1 MPASRIRA
9 NYDELASVSR
19 SFQAESDATQ
29 RTLQELR
36 SRMQTLESG
45 DWVGRGA
52 RAFYAEMNDSV
63 LPSLTRLQKA
73 LAQAA
78 TVTTRIERRVRQA
91 EADAARVLDGR
102 GVASGGSAA
111 GGPSGAAGGA
121 DAGAGAGSGGS
132 NDSGGTNT
140 AGGAGGGAAAATPEW
155 QQKNPALTRDPE
167 GLFKDDYMRGMID
180 RHFQGENSGEL
191 RDVMNTLYNNPTGPA
206 RDQALQRLADIRGR
220 PVDEIRAEY
229 DKYVQLR
236 DRADA
241 RGYEREA
248 LKQETTW
255 KDGLLT
261 AVSPTLG
268 GAYAALSTH
277 PNFMGSTNQLRY
289 GQVVGDA
296 YGIDPAFGA
305 LLNPSGGLV
314 GPGNTAVNAGDTAV
328 SYHGIFHDAAGYML
342 NAQGDGPGYDYM
354 HLEGRDPTSPLTGQ
368 RSGIRHWGELTG
380 DNGFMTRTEARVMDG
395 VVSTVDTVSG
405 AWKGIKDV
413 F

>member
-9 NYDELASVSR
+9 NYEELASISR

-29 RTLQELR
+29 RTLRELR
-36 SRMQTLESG
+36 SRMQTLEGG
-45 DWVGRGA
+45 DWVGSGA

-63 LPSLTRLQKA
+63 LPSLTRLEKA

-78 TVTTRIERRVRQA
+78 TVTTRLERRVRQA
-91 EADAARVLDGR
+91 EADAARVLDGH
-102 GVASGGSAA
+102 GVASGGAA
-111 GGPSGAAGGA
+111 DSGPSGAAGGGGNGTGGDGSGGS
-121 DAGAGAGSGGS
+121 DAGAGTGSG
-132 NDSGGTNT
+132 
-140 AGGAGGGAAAATPEW
+140 GGGAAATPDW

-191 RDVMNTLYNNPTGPA
+191 RDVMNTLYNNPTGA
-206 RDQALQRLADIRGR
+206 AKDEALQRLADIRGR

-229 DKYVQLR
+229 DKYTQLR

-241 RGYEREA
+241 RGYDREA

-261 AVSPTLG
+261 AVSPRLG
-268 GAYAALSTH
+268 GAYVALSTH
-277 PNFMGSTNQLRY
+277 PDFMGSTNQLRY

-314 GPGNTAVNAGDTAV
+314 GPGNAAVDAGDTAV

-342 NAQGDGPGYDYM
+342 NAQGDGPGYDYL
-354 HLEGRDPTSPLTGQ
+354 HREGRDPTSPLTGQ

-405 AWKGIKDV
+405 AWKGIKDI

>member
-9 NYDELASVSR
+9 NYEELASISR

-29 RTLQELR
+29 RTLRELR
-36 SRMQTLESG
+36 SRMQTLEGG

-63 LPSLTRLQKA
+63 LPSLTRLEKA

-78 TVTTRIERRVRQA
+78 TVTTRLERRVRQA

-102 GVASGGSAA
+102 GVASGGAA
-111 GGPSGAAGGA
+111 DSGPAGATDGGGNGTGGDGSGGS
-121 DAGAGAGSGGS
+121 DAGAGDAAG
-132 NDSGGTNT
+132 
-140 AGGAGGGAAAATPEW
+140 GGGAAATPDW

-180 RHFQGENSGEL
+180 RHFQGENSSEL
-191 RDVMNTLYNNPTGPA
+191 RDVMNTLYNNPTGA
-206 RDQALQRLADIRGR
+206 AKDEALQRLADLRGR

-229 DKYVQLR
+229 DKYTQLR

-241 RGYEREA
+241 RGYDREA

-261 AVSPTLG
+261 AVSPRLG
-268 GAYAALSTH
+268 GAYVALSTH
-277 PNFMGSTNQLRY
+277 PDFMGSTNQLRY

-314 GPGNTAVNAGDTAV
+314 GPGNAAVDAGDTAV

-405 AWKGIKDV
+405 AWKGIKDI

>member
-9 NYDELASVSR
+9 NYEELASISR

-29 RTLQELR
+29 RTLRELR
-36 SRMQTLESG
+36 SRMQSLEGG

-63 LPSLTRLQKA
+63 LPSLTRLEKA

-78 TVTTRIERRVRQA
+78 TVTTRLERRVRQA

-102 GVASGGSAA
+102 GVASGGAA
-111 GGPSGAAGGA
+111 DSGPSGAAGGGGNGTGGDGSGGS
-121 DAGAGAGSGGS
+121 DAGAGEGSGSGGG
-132 NDSGGTNT
+132 N
-140 AGGAGGGAAAATPEW
+140 AATPDW
-155 QQKNPALTRDPE
+155 QQKNPALARDPE

-180 RHFQGENSGEL
+180 RHFQGENSSEL
-191 RDVMNTLYNNPTGPA
+191 RDVMNTLYNNPTGA
-206 RDQALQRLADIRGR
+206 AKDEALQRLADIRGR

-229 DKYVQLR
+229 DKYTQLR

-241 RGYEREA
+241 RGYDREA

-261 AVSPTLG
+261 AVSPRLG
-268 GAYAALSTH
+268 GAYVALSTH
-277 PNFMGSTNQLRY
+277 PDFMGSTNQLRY

-314 GPGNTAVNAGDTAV
+314 GPGNAAVDAGDTAV

-342 NAQGDGPGYDYM
+342 NAQGDGPGYDYL
-354 HLEGRDPTSPLTGQ
+354 HAEGRDPTSPLTGQ

-380 DNGFMTRTEARVMDG
+380 DNGFVTRTEARVMDG

-405 AWKGIKDV
+405 AWKGIKDI

>member
-9 NYDELASVSR
+9 NYEELASISR

-29 RTLQELR
+29 RTLRELR
-36 SRMQTLESG
+36 SRMQTLEGG

-63 LPSLTRLQKA
+63 LPSLTRLEKA

-78 TVTTRIERRVRQA
+78 TVTTRLERRVRQA

-102 GVASGGSAA
+102 GVASGGAA
-111 GGPSGAAGGA
+111 DSGPAGATDGGGNGTGGDGSGGS
-121 DAGAGAGSGGS
+121 GAGAG
-132 NDSGGTNT
+132 DA
-140 AGGAGGGAAAATPEW
+140 AGGGGAAATPDW

-180 RHFQGENSGEL
+180 RHFQGENSSEL
-191 RDVMNTLYNNPTGPA
+191 RDVMNTLYNNPTGA
-206 RDQALQRLADIRGR
+206 AKDEALQRLADLRGR

-229 DKYVQLR
+229 DKYTQLR

-241 RGYEREA
+241 RGYDREA

-261 AVSPTLG
+261 AVSPRLG
-268 GAYAALSTH
+268 GAYVALSTH
-277 PNFMGSTNQLRY
+277 PDFMGSTNQLRY

-314 GPGNTAVNAGDTAV
+314 GPGNAAVDAGDTAV

-405 AWKGIKDV
+405 AWKGIKDI

>member
-9 NYDELASVSR
+9 NYDELASISR
-19 SFQAESDATQ
+19 SFQAEAEATQ
-29 RTLQELR
+29 RTLRELR
-36 SRMQTLESG
+36 SRMQTLEGG

-78 TVTTRIERRVRQA
+78 SVTTRVERRVRQA

-102 GVASGGSAA
+102 GVASEGSAA
-111 GGPSGAAGGA
+111 SGPSGAAGGS
-121 DAGAGAGSGGS
+121 DGAAASGSVGPNGSGGS
-132 NDSGGTNT
+132 GSNGG
-140 AGGAGGGAAAATPEW
+140 GGGAAAMPAW

-167 GLFKDDYMRGMID
+167 SLFKDDYMRGMID

-191 RDVMNTLYNNPTGPA
+191 RDVMNTLYNNPTGQA

-229 DKYVQLR
+229 DKYMQLR

-241 RGYEREA
+241 RGYDREA

-261 AVSPTLG
+261 AVSPRLG
-268 GAYAALSTH
+268 GAYVALSTH
-277 PNFMGSTNQLRY
+277 PDFMGSTNQLRY

-314 GPGNTAVNAGDTAV
+314 GPGNAAVDAGDTAV

-342 NAQGDGPGYDYM
+342 NAQGDGPGYDYL
-354 HLEGRDPTSPLTGQ
+354 HREGRDPTSPLTGQ

-405 AWKGIKDV
+405 AWKGIKDI

>member
-9 NYDELASVSR
+9 DYDQLATISR
-19 SFQAESDATQ
+19 SFQAEAEATQ
-29 RTLQELR
+29 RTLQDLR
-36 SRMQTLESG
+36 ARLQTLEGG

-52 RAFYAEMNDSV
+52 KAFYGEMNDSV
-63 LPSLTRLQKA
+63 LPSLTRLQRA
-73 LAQAA
+73 LAQAS
-78 TVTTRIERRVRQA
+78 TVIRKVEVRVRQA

-102 GVASGGSAA
+102 GVASGGTADGGGSA
-111 GGPSGAAGGA
+111 GGSGGPGSAGGGVG
-121 DAGAGAGSGGS
+121 DAGSGNGDAGGGSGGS
-132 NDSGGTNT
+132 T
-140 AGGAGGGAAAATPEW
+140 GAGTPPAW
-155 QQKNPALTRDPE
+155 QQKNPLLARDPE
-167 GLFKDDYMRGMID
+167 SLFQDDYMRGMID
-180 RHFQGENSGEL
+180 RHFQGENSSEL
-191 RDVMNTLYNNPTGPA
+191 RDVMNTLYNNPTGA
-206 RDQALQRLADIRGR
+206 AKDEALQRLADIRGR

-229 DKYVQLR
+229 DKYTQLR

-241 RGYEREA
+241 RGYDREA

-261 AVSPTLG
+261 AVSPRLG
-268 GAYAALSTH
+268 GAYVALSTH
-277 PNFMGSTNQLRY
+277 PDFMGSTNQLRY

-314 GPGNTAVNAGDTAV
+314 GPGNAAVDAGDTAV

-342 NAQGDGPGYDYM
+342 NAQGDGPGYDYL
-354 HLEGRDPTSPLTGQ
+354 HAEGRDPTSPLTGQ

-380 DNGFMTRTEARVMDG
+380 DNGFVTRTEARVMDG

-405 AWKGIKDV
+405 AWKGIKDI